1 MGMTETKSMQDHLF
15 KKAHKLIDD
24 LASGIERI
32 EKHFDELDMEE
43 DEAEEKPKPK
53 LRLVK

>member
-24 LASGIERI
+24 LEKGLGSI
-32 EKHFDELDMEE
+32 EKHSDELDKEE
-43 DEAEEKPKPK
+43 DEAEEKPK